1 MSYETNAS
9 EHPIVAFFS
18 FIGSQKRTLLTTM
31 FIFMLLGILYVIM
44 ATPTYPVSVTV
55 GENTRATPPDNRS
68 VGLVLTRDTTKVTDY
83 SLFLYSISSHATAE
97 VIASDPELMKQLFMN
112 EWNPETGRW
121 ERPDGPLNPLKDWLS
136 DLKGTKPWYPP
147 DAYRV
152 ETFLKNQIDVSDPD
166 QFGLTTI
173 SYKNVDPEFAMN
185 FLMKVVNI
193 ARGTVI
199 ESIKADLDKQI
210 NYLASKITEQSN
222 LSMQQALIRE
232 WNDKT
237 AKQATIQ
244 DSDSYPAIIIDIRQP
259 GAFPIGPPT
268 VIIVVA
274 AMLLGLFVGLLIA
287 MVRSAYRNR

>member
-18 FIGSQKRTLLTTM
+18 FIGRQKRTLLTTM
-31 FIFMLLGILYVIM
+31 FIFMLLGIFYVVT

-68 VGLVLTRDTTKVTDY
+68 VGLVFTRDATKVTDY
-83 SLFLYSISSHATAE
+83 SLFLYSLASHSTAE
-97 VIASDPELMKQLFMN
+97 TIASDPELMQRLFAR
-112 EWNPETGRW
+112 EWNAEAGRW
-121 ERPDGPLNPLKDWLS
+121 ERPDGALNPVKDWIS
-136 DLKGTKPWYPP
+136 DLKGTQPWYPP
-147 DAYRV
+147 DADRV
-152 ETFLKNQIDVSDPD
+152 EAFLKKQIVVSDPD

-173 SYKNVDPEFAMN
+173 SYKNTDPEFAMN
-185 FLMKVVNI
+185 FLMTVVNI

-244 DSDSYPAIIIDIRQP
+244 DADSYPAIIIDIRQP
-259 GAFPIGPPT
+259 GVSPVGPPT
-268 VIIVVA
+268 LVVVVA
-274 AMLLGLFVGLLIA
+274 AILIGLFLGLLIA
-287 MVRSAYRNR
+287 MVRSAYRQ